1 MKGKTPTE
9 RQILD
14 AKIAPLEERWSP
26 SRENPAIGM
35 DEGILRALA
44 RVDDGARRAVQ
55 MADDWKGTEVP
66 GNRLDEFFCGLI
78 SGKTIKNLA
87 SQKKGPEGKHPVGNK
102 KSAYEKWPLTVWF
115 YLRYFCKQE
124 YKGKTLVQ
132 ISLEEKVFLQVNA

>member
-1 MKGKTPTE
+1 MKNETPVY
-9 RQILD
+9 RQIPD

-26 SRENPAIGM
+26 GRENPAVGM

-44 RVDDGARRAVQ
+44 RVDEGARRAVQ
-55 MADDWKGTEVP
+55 MADNWKGTEVP

-87 SQKKGPEGKHPVGNK
+87 SQKKGPEGKHSVGNK

-124 YKGKTLVQ
+124 HRGKLLMQ
-132 ISLEEKVFLQVNA
+132 IAVAEKILN